1 MASFV
6 WWLLG
11 VVCAVWV
18 IYDVWTK
25 QKMESLHKL
34 LWTVGAIIFSVLT
47 AIVYYFMV
55 YRKK

>member
-1 MASFV
+1 MAGL
-6 WWLLG
+6 WWILG

-18 IYDVWTK
+18 IYDVWAK